1 MARHLS
7 LNIGLEKID
16 PVLKRWTKRLAPLQ
30 SKGSPKERVS
40 AGQATLVS

>member
-7 LNIGLEKID
+7 LNIGLETLE
-16 PVLKRWTKRLAPLQ
+16 PVLKGWTKRLAPFQ
-30 SKGSPKERVS
+30 SKGSPKEPVS